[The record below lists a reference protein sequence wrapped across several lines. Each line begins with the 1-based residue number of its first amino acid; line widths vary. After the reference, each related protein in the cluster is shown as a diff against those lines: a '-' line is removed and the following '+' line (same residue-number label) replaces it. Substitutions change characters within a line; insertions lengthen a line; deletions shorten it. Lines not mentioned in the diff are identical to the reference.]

1 MVMLILYNAESEI
14 GVVRDIDLFIKE
26 EESFRINGPMWG
38 QGINLGR
45 CDWIRGE

>member
-26 EESFRINGPMWG
+26 EKSFRVDEPMWG
-38 QGINLGR
+38 WG
-45 CDWIRGE
+45 D